1 MDATTIGGLLEH
13 RAAADE
19 DLDDPVEALRTP
31 GEPERRYDA
40 ARLLADAQKTGNFLR
55 QLGVGP
61 GRTIAIADRPT
72 PESVLSLFGTALLG
86 GSVRYVPLDGSDSE
100 APAEIDARVLIGP
113 TDRLEGVPT
122 TAATKR
128 LGYGRA
134 PGDPET
140 AYFERE
146 VWSENPTFPP
156 SDVGEGAIAI
166 EIEERN
172 YTHREVIAAAERF
185 VDERSLEPG
194 TEIVVRAPLAD
205 VRAVVA
211 GVLAPLASGGMI
223 VFPDSETTGDLA
235 VIAGDRGAPEPTTI
249 DVADVPLESA

>member
-1 MDATTIGGLLEH
+1 MEVHTLGDLLEH

-19 DLDDPVEALRTP
+19 DLGDPVDALRAP
-31 GEPERRYDA
+31 GDPERRYDA
-40 ARLLADAQKTGNFLR
+40 ARLLADAQRTGNFLR

-72 PESVLSLFGTALLG
+72 PESILSLFGTALLG
-86 GSVRYVPLDGSDSE
+86 GRVRYVPFDSSDSE

-113 TDRLEGVPT
+113 TDRLEEAST
-122 TAATKR
+122 SAATKR

-156 SDVGEGAIAI
+156 SDAEEGAVAI
-166 EIEERN
+166 ETEERN
-172 YTHREVIAAAERF
+172 YTHREVMAAAERIA
-185 VDERSLEPG
+185 DERSLESG

-211 GVLAPLASGGMI
+211 GVLAPLASGGTI
-223 VFPDSETTGDLA
+223 VFPDSETRGDLA
-235 VIAGDRGAPEPTTI
+235 VVTGDSRTPEPATI
-249 DVADVPLESA
+249 DVADVPVESA